1 VREANQDD
9 GGFVDDGCSR
19 RRHGCDGMLPG
30 RSAYL
35 WRMIVVAANDLRG
48 RKERPRKVRGSRK
61 RRFNYAAFRIG
72 LDRSARIAYW
82 IRSDITGT
90 NLASAG

>member
-1 VREANQDD
+1 MMGVPARAM
-9 GGFVDDGCSR
+9 GVTVCS
-19 RRHGCDGMLPG
+19 PG

-61 RRFNYAAFRIG
+61 RRFNYAAFRMG